1 MNQQL
6 INKIEELINSNQ
18 YVQIRRALRNECN
31 GRCYLGLVYEAL
43 VNLGLNK
50 WPKYEA
56 QVSNQATYTVL
67 DLILGSQL
75 VDLLWDA
82 NDVKKQDYL
91 SVHQLM
97 LSKLT

>member
-1 MNQQL
+1 MNPKL
-6 INKIEELINSNQ
+6 ISKIEELINSNQ
-18 YVQIRRALRNECN
+18 YVQIRRRLRDECN

-43 VNLGLNK
+43 VQLGLNN
-50 WPKYEA
+50 WTTPCRDQSIYD
-56 QVSNQATYTVL
+56 TL
-67 DLILGSQL
+67 DLILGREL

-91 SVHQLM
+91 SVHQLL